1 MPEATTARSEK
12 RARRDAY
19 VAAHNDAR
27 RRLQTGDIETAVE
40 LLDSPWR
47 GVRVMAVQALR
58 KNGWAREALT
68 TLVEQAAREEDD
80 SVRLSIGLA
89 LRDLEDPRATDT
101 LWELFENGSE
111 ELRFAA
117 LQGLSRLGDERVIPI
132 AVSWHESDGWRLSN
146 RARRSIAVFDLAV
159 MQTESGDKALAELI
173 ASETSWGRRLSIRRT
188 VRRAERWLA
197 QHS

>member
-1 MPEATTARSEK
+1 MADATTARSEK

-40 LLDSPWR
+40 LLDSPWS
-47 GVRVMAVQALR
+47 GVRSMAVRALR
-58 KNGWAREALT
+58 KNGCAREALP
-68 TLVEQAAREEDD
+68 TLVEHAAREEDD

-101 LWELFENGSE
+101 LWELFEKGPE
-111 ELRFAA
+111 ELRWGA

-132 AVSWHESDGWRLSN
+132 AISWYESDGWGLTN
-146 RARRSIAVFDLAV
+146 RTRRSIAVFDLAV
-159 MQTESGDKALAELI
+159 MQTESGDKALAGLI
-173 ASETSWGRRLSIRRT
+173 ASETSWRRRVSIRRT

-197 QHS
+197 QRS